1 MPLKSEGKGPIPPL
15 LKQYVELRD
24 QHPDYLVLF
33 QVGDFYECFGEDAER
48 LARALNLILTHKS
61 AKDFT
66 TPMAGLPLRSVDAN
80 VEKLLKQGI
89 RVAIADQVQ
98 SAADAEGLVKREVTQ
113 LMTPGTVT
121 DEKLLKPDANYVAGV
136 ATGDGYGLTLLDV
149 STGEFR
155 GTHLYSKASLYDEL
169 QRYNPA
175 EVLLAPELYEQ
186 ENFRENFSQ
195 RFSVMLTQGRFE
207 NAEQALMGHFT
218 KLPGGLRSEALLR
231 AAGAVLSYAIET
243 QRGKLPQVTGFTL
256 YDPGAYMNIG
266 EVALATLEVFDTR
279 LGEECRTLFAILDD
293 TRTAPG
299 RRLLQA
305 WLRHPLLDKDL
316 IAKRLDAVEALV
328 IDSVLRQDL
337 RKALFKM
344 NDLERLATRL
354 AAATAGAREL
364 VALARSLSLI
374 PEIKVLLADRSEV
387 ALQSLN
393 ERLKPLTQVSE
404 RVEAALVEDPPIKIT
419 EGGLLQDGV
428 DKELDLLREKAKAGR
443 SWISELESKERA
455 ATNIPTLKIGFNGV
469 FGYYLEVTRPYYEQV
484 PETYRAIQ
492 TLKDRQR
499 YTRNDLREKEREI
512 LRAEDSAKQREHIVF
527 DGLRQELEPHAEE
540 VRAVGAVLAELDVF
554 TTLADIA
561 AKRQYCRPIFT
572 NDGDLDIRAGR
583 HPVVEQY
590 HEFIPNDLHM
600 SERERLLVLTGP
612 NMSGKCV
619 SESTLVFSQ
628 KGVVPIGK
636 LKPKLSKENT
646 FTKLGVCVKGKEGL
660 QPATYFYQGGQQK
673 TLCLTTRLGYSI
685 EATPEHRLWVRHSDG
700 TEGWKHLSD
709 VAIGDTVAIERN
721 INLWGNDITIECPKA
736 RALKNVKRYPLPEE
750 LSEDLAYLMGLFV
763 GDGTLTYANSICLST
778 ADEFIASEFKRI
790 AKQLFNYEPRYKN
803 NNKDYYISSQQI
815 RVFFAELGLGY
826 CKANT
831 KRVPYSI
838 LQAPRHIVITFLQG
852 LFDADGF
859 VEKRYGN
866 IEYSTSSRGLSKEVH
881 LLLLNLGI
889 IASLRKKET
898 PCLPS
903 YPIGISGADA
913 ITFHTEVGFRLPRKR
928 QRSKLASSIRRPNI
942 GGIPHL
948 QSTLRAIHKRIVTTP
963 DKPVALKRNKSV
975 VAVFDSYLPRERNP
989 SYAKLK
995 EVINY
1000 YKQNAVDCT
1009 ELENI
1014 VNKGY
1019 LYLPVVN
1026 IEESK
1031 AEVCDLSVKKDHAY
1045 IANGFVSHNSTY
1057 LRQSALVVLLA
1068 QIGSFVPAEEA
1079 KLPIFERIY
1088 TRIGAA
1094 DDIAGGRSTFMV
1106 EMDELG
1112 HILQHA
1118 TTKSL
1123 ILLDEIGRGTS
1134 TYDGLSLAW
1143 AASEYL
1149 HNKVKAFTLFATHY
1163 FELTSLAN
1171 KLPAARNY
1179 HVAAK
1184 EEAGGLV
1191 FYHQVLEGPASK
1203 SYGLQVAK
1211 LAGLPNEVLERAFQV
1226 MAGLESSQNSTD
1238 KDIIDAILGQDLN
1251 QVSPLG
1257 ALELLHKLQEKVK
1270 GLGET
1275 HE

>member
-1 MPLKSEGKGPIPPL
+1 MPLKSEGKGPLPPL

-48 LARALNLILTHKS
+48 FARALNLILTHKS

-66 TPMAGLPLRSVDAN
+66 TPMAGIPLRSVDSN

-121 DEKLLKPDANYVAGV
+121 DEKLLKPDANYLAGV
-136 ATGDGYGLTLLDV
+136 ATGDGYGLALLDV

-186 ENFRENFSQ
+186 ENFRENFNQ

-218 KLPGGLRSEALLR
+218 KMPSGLRSGALLR
-231 AAGAVLSYAIET
+231 AAGAVLSYALET

-328 IDSVLRQDL
+328 VDSVLRQDL

-374 PEIKVLLADRSEV
+374 PDIKALLVDRSEV
-387 ALQSLN
+387 ALQDLN
-393 ERLKPLTQVSE
+393 ERLKPLTQISE
-404 RVEAALVEDPPIKIT
+404 RVEAALVEDPPTKIT

-428 DKELDLLREKAKAGR
+428 DKELDLLREKAKTGR
-443 SWISELESKERA
+443 KWISELEAKERE
-455 ATNIPTLKIGFNGV
+455 ATGIPTLKIGFNGV

-484 PETYRAIQ
+484 PESYRAIQ

-512 LRAEDSAKQREHIVF
+512 LRAEDSSKQREHIVF
-527 DGLRQELEPHAEE
+527 DVLRQELEPHAEE
-540 VRAVGAVLAELDVF
+540 VRTVGAVLAELDVF

-572 NDGDLDIRAGR
+572 NDSDLDIRAGR

-600 SERERLLVLTGP
+600 SERESLLVLTGP
-612 NMSGKCV
+612 NMSGK
-619 SESTLVFSQ
+619 S
-628 KGVVPIGK
+628 
-636 LKPKLSKENT
+636 
-646 FTKLGVCVKGKEGL
+646 
-660 QPATYFYQGGQQK
+660 
-673 TLCLTTRLGYSI
+673 
-685 EATPEHRLWVRHSDG
+685 
-700 TEGWKHLSD
+700 
-709 VAIGDTVAIERN
+709 
-721 INLWGNDITIECPKA
+721 
-736 RALKNVKRYPLPEE
+736 
-750 LSEDLAYLMGLFV
+750 
-763 GDGTLTYANSICLST
+763 
-778 ADEFIASEFKRI
+778 
-790 AKQLFNYEPRYKN
+790 
-803 NNKDYYISSQQI
+803 
-815 RVFFAELGLGY
+815 
-826 CKANT
+826 
-831 KRVPYSI
+831 
-838 LQAPRHIVITFLQG
+838 TFL
-852 LFDADGF
+852 
-859 VEKRYGN
+859 
-866 IEYSTSSRGLSKEVH
+866 
-881 LLLLNLGI
+881 
-889 IASLRKKET
+889 
-898 PCLPS
+898 
-903 YPIGISGADA
+903 
-913 ITFHTEVGFRLPRKR
+913 R
-928 QRSKLASSIRRPNI
+928 QA
-942 GGIPHL
+942 
-948 QSTLRAIHKRIVTTP
+948 
-963 DKPVALKRNKSV
+963 AL
-975 VAVFDSYLPRERNP
+975 
-989 SYAKLK
+989 
-995 EVINY
+995 I
-1000 YKQNAVDCT
+1000 
-1009 ELENI
+1009 
-1014 VNKGY
+1014 
-1019 LYLPVVN
+1019 
-1026 IEESK
+1026 
-1031 AEVCDLSVKKDHAY
+1031 
-1045 IANGFVSHNSTY
+1045 
-1057 LRQSALVVLLA
+1057 VLLA

-1118 TTKSL
+1118 ATKSL
-1123 ILLDEIGRGTS
+1123 ILLDEVGRGTS

-1238 KDIIDAILGQDLN
+1238 KDIIETILGQDLN
-1251 QVSPLG
+1251 QISPLG

-1270 GLGET
+1270 GWASL
-1275 HE
+1275 

>member
-1 MPLKSEGKGPIPPL
+1 MPLKSEGKGPLPPL

-98 SAADAEGLVKREVTQ
+98 SAADAEGLVKREITQ
-113 LMTPGTVT
+113 LMTPGTIT

-136 ATGDGYGLTLLDV
+136 ATGDGYGLALLDV

-186 ENFRENFSQ
+186 ESFRENFSQ

-218 KLPGGLRSEALLR
+218 KMPSGLRSGALLR
-231 AAGAVLSYAIET
+231 AAGAVLSYALET
-243 QRGKLPQVTGFTL
+243 QRGKLPQVTGFIL

-328 IDSVLRQDL
+328 VDSVLRQDL

-374 PEIKVLLADRSEV
+374 PDIKALLADRGEV
-387 ALQSLN
+387 ALQGLN
-393 ERLKPLTQVSE
+393 ERLKPLTQISE
-404 RVEAALVEDPPIKIT
+404 RVDAALVEDPPTKIT

-443 SWISELESKERA
+443 SWISELEAKERE
-455 ATNIPTLKIGFNGV
+455 ATGIPTLKIGFNGV

-484 PETYRAIQ
+484 PESYRALQ

-512 LRAEDSAKQREHIVF
+512 LRAEDSSKQREHIVF
-527 DGLRQELEPHAEE
+527 DVLRQELEPHAEE

-554 TTLADIA
+554 TTLASIA

-572 NDGDLDIRAGR
+572 NDNDLDIRAGR

-628 KGVVPIGK
+628 KGVVPIGE
-636 LKPKLSKENT
+636 LKPKLSRAGT
-646 FTKLGVCVKGKEGL
+646 FTKLGVCVKGKQGL
-660 QPATYFYQGGQQK
+660 QPASHFYQGGKQK
-673 TLCLTTRLGYSI
+673 TLCLTTRLGYTI
-685 EATPEHRLWVRHSDG
+685 EATPEHRLWVRHPDG

-709 VAIGDTVAIERN
+709 IAIGDTVAIERN
-721 INLWGNDITIECPKA
+721 INLWGSNVTIECPKA
-736 RALKNVKRYPLPEE
+736 RALTNIKRYPLPEK
-750 LSEDLAYLMGLFV
+750 LNEDLAYLMGLFV
-763 GDGTLTYANSICLST
+763 GDGTLTYTNSIYLST
-778 ADEFIASEFKRI
+778 ADEFIANEFERI
-790 AKQLFNYEPRYKN
+790 AKQLFNYELRYKN

-815 RVFFAELGLGY
+815 RVLFAELGLDY

-838 LQAPRHIVITFLQG
+838 LQAPRHIVIAFLQG
-852 LFDADGF
+852 LFDTDGF
-859 VEKRYGN
+859 VDKRYGN
-866 IEYSTSSRGLSKEVH
+866 IEYATSSKNLSKEVH
-881 LLLLNLGI
+881 ILLLNLGI

-903 YPIGISGADA
+903 YPIGISGADT
-913 ITFHTEVGFRLPRKR
+913 ITFHKEVGFRLPRKR
-928 QRSKLASSIRRPNI
+928 QRSKLALSIRRPNI
-942 GGIPHL
+942 GGIPYL
-948 QSTLRAIHKRIVTTP
+948 Q
-963 DKPVALKRNKSV
+963 
-975 VAVFDSYLPRERNP
+975 
-989 SYAKLK
+989 
-995 EVINY
+995 
-1000 YKQNAVDCT
+1000 
-1009 ELENI
+1009 
-1014 VNKGY
+1014 GY
-1019 LYLPVVN
+1019 FYLPVVT
-1026 IEESK
+1026 IEESET
-1031 AEVCDLSVKKDHAY
+1031 EVCDLSVDKDQAY

-1088 TRIGAA
+1088 TRIGAT

-1238 KDIIDAILGQDLN
+1238 KDIIEAILGQDLN

-1270 GLGET
+1270 GLK
-1275 HE
+1275 

>member
-66 TPMAGLPLRSVDAN
+66 TPMAGLPLRSVDTN

-136 ATGDGYGLTLLDV
+136 ATGDGYGLALLDV

-186 ENFRENFSQ
+186 ESFRENFSQ

-207 NAEQALMGHFT
+207 NAEQALMEHFT
-218 KLPGGLRSEALLR
+218 KLPSGLRSGALLR
-231 AAGAVLSYAIET
+231 AAGAILSYALET
-243 QRGKLPQVTGFTL
+243 QRGKLPQVTGFIL

-305 WLRHPLLDKDL
+305 WIRHPLLDKDL

-328 IDSVLRQDL
+328 VDSVLRQDL

-354 AAATAGAREL
+354 SAATSGAREL

-374 PEIKVLLADRSEV
+374 PEIKASLADRSE
-387 ALQSLN
+387 ATLQSLN

-404 RVEAALVEDPPIKIT
+404 RVETSLVEEPPTKIT

-455 ATNIPTLKIGFNGV
+455 TTNIPTLKIGFNGV

-554 TTLADIA
+554 TTLANIA

-572 NDGDLDIRAGR
+572 NDNDLDICAGR

-612 NMSGKCV
+612 NMSGK
-619 SESTLVFSQ
+619 S
-628 KGVVPIGK
+628 
-636 LKPKLSKENT
+636 
-646 FTKLGVCVKGKEGL
+646 
-660 QPATYFYQGGQQK
+660 
-673 TLCLTTRLGYSI
+673 
-685 EATPEHRLWVRHSDG
+685 
-700 TEGWKHLSD
+700 
-709 VAIGDTVAIERN
+709 
-721 INLWGNDITIECPKA
+721 
-736 RALKNVKRYPLPEE
+736 
-750 LSEDLAYLMGLFV
+750 
-763 GDGTLTYANSICLST
+763 
-778 ADEFIASEFKRI
+778 
-790 AKQLFNYEPRYKN
+790 
-803 NNKDYYISSQQI
+803 
-815 RVFFAELGLGY
+815 
-826 CKANT
+826 
-831 KRVPYSI
+831 
-838 LQAPRHIVITFLQG
+838 TFL
-852 LFDADGF
+852 
-859 VEKRYGN
+859 
-866 IEYSTSSRGLSKEVH
+866 
-881 LLLLNLGI
+881 
-889 IASLRKKET
+889 
-898 PCLPS
+898 
-903 YPIGISGADA
+903 
-913 ITFHTEVGFRLPRKR
+913 R
-928 QRSKLASSIRRPNI
+928 QA
-942 GGIPHL
+942 
-948 QSTLRAIHKRIVTTP
+948 
-963 DKPVALKRNKSV
+963 AL
-975 VAVFDSYLPRERNP
+975 
-989 SYAKLK
+989 
-995 EVINY
+995 I
-1000 YKQNAVDCT
+1000 
-1009 ELENI
+1009 
-1014 VNKGY
+1014 
-1019 LYLPVVN
+1019 
-1026 IEESK
+1026 
-1031 AEVCDLSVKKDHAY
+1031 
-1045 IANGFVSHNSTY
+1045 
-1057 LRQSALVVLLA
+1057 VLLA

-1094 DDIAGGRSTFMV
+1094 DDIASGRSTFMV

-1149 HNKVKAFTLFATHY
+1149 HNQVKAFTLFATHY

-1184 EEAGGLV
+1184 EEAGGLI

-1211 LAGLPNEVLERAFQV
+1211 LAGLPNEVLERASQV

-1238 KDIIDAILGQDLN
+1238 KDIIETILGQDLN
-1251 QVSPLG
+1251 QISPLG

-1270 GLGET
+1270 GWNPS
-1275 HE
+1275 

>member
-1 MPLKSEGKGPIPPL
+1 MPLKSEGKGPLPPL

-48 LARALNLILTHKS
+48 FARALNLILTHKS

-66 TPMAGLPLRSVDAN
+66 TPMAGVPLRSVDNN

-98 SAADAEGLVKREVTQ
+98 NAADAEGLVKREVTQ

-136 ATGDGYGLTLLDV
+136 ATGDGYGLALLDV

-207 NAEQALMGHFT
+207 NADQALMGHFT
-218 KLPGGLRSEALLR
+218 KIPSGLRSDALLR
-231 AAGAVLSYAIET
+231 AAGAVLSYALET

-266 EVALATLEVFDTR
+266 EVALSTLEVFDTR
-279 LGEECRTLFAILDD
+279 LGEEGRTLFAILDD

-328 IDSVLRQDL
+328 VDSVLRQDI

-393 ERLKPLTQVSE
+393 ERLKPLAQVSE
-404 RVEAALVEDPPIKIT
+404 RVEAALVEDPPTKIT

-428 DKELDLLREKAKAGR
+428 DKELDLLREKAKTGR

-455 ATNIPTLKIGFNGV
+455 ATKIPTLKIGFNGV
-469 FGYYLEVTRPYYEQV
+469 FGYYLEVTRPYYDQV
-484 PETYRAIQ
+484 PESYRAIQ

-512 LRAEDSAKQREHIVF
+512 LRAEDSSKRREHIVF
-527 DGLRQELEPHAEE
+527 DTLRQELEPHAEE

-572 NDGDLDIRAGR
+572 DDGDLDIRSGR

-612 NMSGKCV
+612 NMSGK
-619 SESTLVFSQ
+619 STF
-628 KGVVPIGK
+628 
-636 LKPKLSKENT
+636 
-646 FTKLGVCVKGKEGL
+646 
-660 QPATYFYQGGQQK
+660 
-673 TLCLTTRLGYSI
+673 
-685 EATPEHRLWVRHSDG
+685 
-700 TEGWKHLSD
+700 
-709 VAIGDTVAIERN
+709 
-721 INLWGNDITIECPKA
+721 
-736 RALKNVKRYPLPEE
+736 
-750 LSEDLAYLMGLFV
+750 
-763 GDGTLTYANSICLST
+763 
-778 ADEFIASEFKRI
+778 
-790 AKQLFNYEPRYKN
+790 
-803 NNKDYYISSQQI
+803 
-815 RVFFAELGLGY
+815 
-826 CKANT
+826 
-831 KRVPYSI
+831 
-838 LQAPRHIVITFLQG
+838 
-852 LFDADGF
+852 
-859 VEKRYGN
+859 
-866 IEYSTSSRGLSKEVH
+866 
-881 LLLLNLGI
+881 
-889 IASLRKKET
+889 
-898 PCLPS
+898 
-903 YPIGISGADA
+903 
-913 ITFHTEVGFRLPRKR
+913 
-928 QRSKLASSIRRPNI
+928 
-942 GGIPHL
+942 
-948 QSTLRAIHKRIVTTP
+948 
-963 DKPVALKRNKSV
+963 
-975 VAVFDSYLPRERNP
+975 
-989 SYAKLK
+989 
-995 EVINY
+995 
-1000 YKQNAVDCT
+1000 
-1009 ELENI
+1009 
-1014 VNKGY
+1014 
-1019 LYLPVVN
+1019 
-1026 IEESK
+1026 
-1031 AEVCDLSVKKDHAY
+1031 
-1045 IANGFVSHNSTY
+1045 

-1118 TTKSL
+1118 SPKSL

-1226 MAGLESSQNSTD
+1226 MAGLESSENNTD
-1238 KDIIDAILGQDLN
+1238 KDIVETILNQDLN
-1251 QVSPLG
+1251 QISPLG

-1270 GLGET
+1270 GLGSP
-1275 HE
+1275 